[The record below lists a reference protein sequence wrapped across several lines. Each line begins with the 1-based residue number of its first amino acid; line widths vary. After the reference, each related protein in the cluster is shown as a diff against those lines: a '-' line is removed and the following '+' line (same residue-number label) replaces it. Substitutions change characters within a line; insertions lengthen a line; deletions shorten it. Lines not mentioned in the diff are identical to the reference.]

1 MKALVLEDDDLFS
14 ELLETVVAGVRPGI
28 RVTVS
33 RSLAEAFRQTGETDY
48 DLIVADW
55 NLPDGSGLDLVR
67 KLRAGEKTMPIV
79 IVSARADRD
88 SVLRAAHYGINGYIT
103 KPVDIRVLHQRLT
116 DLLAEVPASVPPVS
130 DYLASALT
138 TLTQLPTDLDPAE
151 LFELAER
158 QGELSAS
165 QLAERWRDQPAL
177 TLRLLDVANSASFR
191 RSGQPVDTVRDAI
204 SSMGVAMALNHA
216 LALSLDVSGNLQQP
230 ALRSLA
236 ETYHQ
241 KALGVARSAQALSLR
256 LKKAPAPFQQAGLLS
271 RLGELAVIKVLD
283 EYSAQ
288 GGALEDGAAERL
300 LREWAAPF
308 GNRLKVHWRLPL
320 GQRELIGAVHSLG
333 SDCTREDQLLM
344 RAAALDA
351 EEATGVAEYPRLLRR
366 LGLKESGHKEV
377 RQP

>member
-14 ELLETVVAGVRPGI
+14 ELLETVVAGVRPGM
-28 RVTVS
+28 RVTVA
-33 RSLAEAFRQTGETDY
+33 RSLAEAFRKTAEADY
-48 DLIVADW
+48 DLIIADW

-67 KLRAGEKTMPIV
+67 SLRSDNKAMPIV
-79 IVSARADRD
+79 IVSARADRE

-103 KPVDIRVLHQRLT
+103 KPVDVRVLHQRLT
-116 DLLAEVPASVPPVS
+116 GLLAEAPAGVPPVS
-130 DYLASALT
+130 DYLAAALT
-138 TLTQLPTDLDPAE
+138 TVTQLPTDLNPSEILE
-151 LFELAER
+151 LTER
-158 QGELSAS
+158 QSELSAS

-191 RSGQPVDTVRDAI
+191 RSGEPVETVRDAI
-204 SSMGVAMALNHA
+204 SSIGVAMALSQA
-216 LALSLDVSGNLQQP
+216 LALSLDVSSHIHHP
-230 ALRSLA
+230 PLRTLA
-236 ETYHQ
+236 ETYHH

-256 LKKAPAPFQQAGLLS
+256 LKKQPAPFQQAGLLS
-271 RLGELAVIKVLD
+271 RLGEMAVIKVLD

-288 GGALEDGAAERL
+288 GGALEDGVEKQL
-300 LREWAAPF
+300 LQEWTAPF

-320 GQRELIGAVHSLG
+320 GQRELIGAVHSLA

-351 EEATGVAEYPRLLRR
+351 EEATGVAEYLRLLRR
-366 LGLKESGHKEV
+366 LGLKEPEHKEI